1 MNQNSQKS
9 LFLVLLLI
17 SALSGIYIGYV
28 TLYKFDILVKGVSGI
43 AILVLLN
50 LVLFRQNGTPFNR
63 PIELRRDLI
72 YIPIIFIFSLL
83 SYWSINNL
91 VNMLIYYF

>member
-1 MNQNSQKS
+1 MKQNSQKS

-17 SALSGIYIGYV
+17 SALSGIYIGHV
-28 TLYKFDILVKGVSGI
+28 TLYEFDILVKGVSGV

-50 LVLFRQNGTPFNR
+50 LVLFRQNRTPFNR

-72 YIPIIFIFSLL
+72 YIPIIFIFSIL